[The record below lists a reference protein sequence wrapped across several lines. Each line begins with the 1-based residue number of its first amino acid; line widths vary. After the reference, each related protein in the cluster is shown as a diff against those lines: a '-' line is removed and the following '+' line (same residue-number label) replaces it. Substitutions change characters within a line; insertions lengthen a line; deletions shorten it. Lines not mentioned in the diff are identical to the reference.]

1 METNQY
7 DYPSIAYPIPFNK
20 LVSDKSMR
28 YVDFGK
34 RDARFP
40 PEIEFGEV
48 QDASFQ
54 DVDHIFVT
62 GSSSNHLYSNINTM
76 YSIMLSSPRA
86 SIVFVDF
93 GLDAAALSA
102 LIREMR
108 FMVDYFKS
116 HSHARIYYRKF
127 DFSHFPAWWS
137 INDEATRGGYAW
149 KVISYFDVL
158 LESKRLVAWSD
169 GGNQLPRSLDK
180 ELERAHKYGLFTPYS
195 GGVLQSWLHGSS
207 AKFLQNHHMLRKVL
221 LGKGMCTGGY
231 LFIDYANDAVMR
243 TVVFPLVECAYT
255 KKCISPEG
263 SSRKNHRQDQA
274 ILTALVQSA
283 RIEKSCIAIKSTGV
297 RYHQECDSDE
307 SCRKSR
313 EFLKGLLRVH

>member
-1 METNQY
+1 
-7 DYPSIAYPIPFNK
+7 
-20 LVSDKSMR
+20 MR

-86 SIVFVDF
+86 LIVFVDF
-93 GLDAAALSA
+93 GLDAAALNA

-116 HSHARIYYRKF
+116 HSHERIYYRKF

-149 KVISYFDVL
+149 KVCVRIRTPNTTIERISGFKL
-158 LESKRLVAWSD
+158 
-169 GGNQLPRSLDK
+169 
-180 ELERAHKYGLFTPYS
+180 
-195 GGVLQSWLHGSS
+195 
-207 AKFLQNHHMLRKVL
+207 
-221 LGKGMCTGGY
+221 
-231 LFIDYANDAVMR
+231 
-243 TVVFPLVECAYT
+243 
-255 KKCISPEG
+255 SPT
-263 SSRKNHRQDQA
+263 S
-274 ILTALVQSA
+274 
-283 RIEKSCIAIKSTGV
+283 
-297 RYHQECDSDE
+297 
-307 SCRKSR
+307 
-313 EFLKGLLRVH
+313 